1 MHRQCLR
8 IYGKFKVL
16 KKLAQ
21 NYTQYLNY
29 KILLMIFS
37 AENRFLNRF
46 HLFNYV
52 RENIN
57 FYRHPQSS
65 NNNYILRGVT
75 QFLIRFNVPME
86 NSRIENLKLRQ
97 RGIRRVCFQIRIILS
112 QEIFFSLQ
120 THNVILITD
129 LSCHILTTKILR
141 QWLLICKYYSSSGN
155 FVFHMTLIVPTRNR
169 ELYLHSSFLSNLESL
184 YFL

>member
-1 MHRQCLR
+1 MFTHLW
-8 IYGKFKVL
+8 KFKVL

-21 NYTQYLNY
+21 NYTQYLSY

-37 AENRFLNRF
+37 AENRSLSRF

-65 NNNYILRGVT
+65 NNYILRGVT
-75 QFLIRFNVPME
+75 QFPIRFNVPME
-86 NSRIENLKLRQ
+86 NFRIENLKLRQ

-112 QEIFFSLQ
+112 QETFFPYRR
-120 THNVILITD
+120 
-129 LSCHILTTKILR
+129 TT
-141 QWLLICKYYSSSGN
+141 
-155 FVFHMTLIVPTRNR
+155 
-169 ELYLHSSFLSNLESL
+169 
-184 YFL
+184 

>member
-1 MHRQCLR
+1 
-8 IYGKFKVL
+8 
-16 KKLAQ
+16 
-21 NYTQYLNY
+21 
-29 KILLMIFS
+29 MIFS
-37 AENRFLNRF
+37 AENRSLSRF

-65 NNNYILRGVT
+65 NNHILRGVT
-75 QFLIRFNVPME
+75 QFPTRFNVPME
-86 NSRIENLKLRQ
+86 NFRIEFLKLRQ

-141 QWLLICKYYSSSGN
+141 QWLLTCKYYWSSGN
-155 FVFHMTLIVPTRNR
+155 FVFHMTLMVPTHDR
-169 ELYLHSSFLSNLESL
+169 ELHLHSSFLSNLESF